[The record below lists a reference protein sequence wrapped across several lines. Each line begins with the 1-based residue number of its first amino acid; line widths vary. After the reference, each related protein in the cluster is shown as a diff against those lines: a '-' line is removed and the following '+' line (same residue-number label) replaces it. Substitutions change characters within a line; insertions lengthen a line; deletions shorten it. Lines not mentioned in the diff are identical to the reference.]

1 MTRGRPPLQAIR
13 EARAIAEEFGDVIE
27 ISRSRGSP
35 ADLILF
41 CTHVMFFVRV
51 KRTRTHI
58 SGIPEIADKYKKE
71 LLSLLN
77 IPLTKVVHRELW
89 VRSPLGSWQ
98 YFRILKDGIM
108 EIRNSGHFDRSA
120 AEQDVWPPDP
130 EMVFTHDPGKGP
142 VSPDGTEGFTCP
154 FFESMKGKL
163 SP

>member
-13 EARAIAEEFGDVIE
+13 EARAIAEKFGDVIE
-27 ISRSRGSP
+27 ISRSRESP

-89 VRSPLGSWQ
+89 VRSPAGSWQ

-120 AEQDVWPPDP
+120 ADFGQNSWPPDP
-130 EMVFTHDPGKGP
+130 EPEFTMDRENGSVK
-142 VSPDGTEGFTCP
+142 PDGTGGLPANFLIP
-154 FFESMKGKL
+154 
-163 SP
+163 